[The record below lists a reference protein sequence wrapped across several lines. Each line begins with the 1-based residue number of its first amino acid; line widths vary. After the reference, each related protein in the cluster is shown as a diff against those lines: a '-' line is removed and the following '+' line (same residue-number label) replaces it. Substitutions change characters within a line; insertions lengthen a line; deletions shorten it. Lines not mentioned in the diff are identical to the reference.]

1 MSNHIQ
7 TSELSP
13 FNRERDTGNLSDKQ
27 KESISTGLIHF
38 LASPIYP
45 EEGEVAS
52 GRRTEFYEKQC
63 QSAVED
69 FFIPFLRK
77 EKKELVSEKNEDTI
91 ERTAYKRFVNDPEWP
106 AAKGKYITAAQEII
120 RDTIKRAVLKAKEF
134 ETIDDKKWTEI
145 TIKTAIYL
153 FALKKWVMLKM
164 DGYYRN
170 NTEALIE
177 LTLMSGRSAKSI
189 TDLAKEIYQSD

>member
-1 MSNHIQ
+1 MNHHIQ
-7 TSELSP
+7 TSELGP
-13 FNRERDTGNLSDKQ
+13 FSGERNTGNLLDKQ

-45 EEGEVAS
+45 EEGEVLS
-52 GRRTEFYEKQC
+52 GRRIEFYEKQC
-63 QSAVED
+63 QSAIED

-77 EKKELVSEKNEDTI
+77 EKKELVSEKNEDVT
-91 ERTAYKRFVNDPEWP
+91 ERAAYKRFVDDPEWP

-120 RDTIKRAVLKAKEF
+120 RDTIKRAVLKAKEL
-134 ETIDDKKWTEI
+134 EAIDDRRWTEI

-164 DGYYRN
+164 DGYYKS
-170 NTEALIE
+170 NTEALID

-189 TDLAKEIYQSD
+189 VDLANEIYQND